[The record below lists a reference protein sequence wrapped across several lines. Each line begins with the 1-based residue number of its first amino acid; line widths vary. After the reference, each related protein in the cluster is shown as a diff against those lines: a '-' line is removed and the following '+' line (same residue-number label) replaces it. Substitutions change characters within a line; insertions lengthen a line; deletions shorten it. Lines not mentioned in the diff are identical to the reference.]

1 MDGVCIGT
9 RPPSLQALMKGSYTA
24 AKLTIVTVG
33 SMPPIAAFEVS
44 LAVVLLWC
52 CMCAPV
58 LQKML
63 PAPAPCSCQQ
73 SRGLPAGSGICV
85 YAGRGAHTA
94 GRDCHGV

>member
-44 LAVVLLWC
+44 SAVTLL
-52 CMCAPV
+52 
-58 LQKML
+58 
-63 PAPAPCSCQQ
+63 
-73 SRGLPAGSGICV
+73 
-85 YAGRGAHTA
+85 
-94 GRDCHGV
+94 